1 MRVDEEEL
9 SNLGTL
15 QPDKNKD
22 DKLRESLIQGGWQY
36 ITFYHKIVAVDHI
49 LNTIYSSIPAI
60 PVWMS
65 CELSDQKT
73 NSKMHLLSRVAR
85 INRVVMAERAAKN
98 ESR

>member
-36 ITFYHKIVAVDHI
+36 ITYYHKIVVVDHI
-49 LNTIYSSIPAI
+49 IDTITLVSQRYPCGC
-60 PVWMS
+60 PV
-65 CELSDQKT
+65 
-73 NSKMHLLSRVAR
+73 N
-85 INRVVMAERAAKN
+85 
-98 ESR
+98 